1 MPSELERAARQFR
14 NALLSNERAA
24 ASEMVRAYGA
34 SWRRI
39 DAELRIVQEQIA
51 AARAAGLVPDTF
63 TPRLPGG
70 PVVPRTPGTFTP
82 AWLYERDRLASLQR
96 QVEVEMR
103 QFSALATE
111 LTEAGQLQAVQ
122 AGINSSQAL
131 LEIATNNT
139 GLAMVL
145 DRLPI
150 EAVQELVG
158 FASDGSPL
166 RALFDALGPDVSRGI
181 RDALSMAVATGMGP
195 RETARLVRRRYGMG
209 LARALR
215 IARTEQI
222 RAYREATHQNY
233 LRNVD
238 LLDGWV
244 WLSAANRRTCPSCW
258 GMHGT
263 RHPLTERLD
272 DHPQGR
278 CVMVPIVKGR
288 PLAVPTGEAL
298 FQELPVADQVA
309 VLGQAGRLAWSEG
322 AVKLADFVGRKND
335 PQWGTMRYAKSLRQV
350 LGKEKALEWVRRERT
365 LRNVMSKA
373 LGADVNRLSVLQAT
387 RLAELTTQPSAE
399 LSRLRSLMAQATRLP
414 KAKEHFIKH
423 GLEFADLGV
432 TTTSDLEAL
441 FSEHIR
447 RDDLRTFSY
456 ISTQRQ
462 QYRMW
467 VLWGI
472 DNDVAVLYNESK
484 RQYWSI
490 MHQPAMLDGAKGWWV
505 EVSQWEPLKVE
516 KW

>member
-14 NALLSNERAA
+14 NELLANERAA

-34 SWRRI
+34 SWQRI
-39 DAELRIVQEQIA
+39 NTELRIVQEQIA

-82 AWLYERDRLASLQR
+82 SWLYERDRLASLQR
-96 QVEVEMR
+96 QVEAEMR
-103 QFSALATE
+103 QFSTLATE

-131 LEIATNNT
+131 LEIATQNT
-139 GLAMVL
+139 ALATVL

-181 RDALSMAVATGMGP
+181 RDALSTAVSTGMNP
-195 RETARLVRRRYGMG
+195 RVTARLVRQQYGMG

-233 LRNVD
+233 LRNAD

-258 GMHGT
+258 AMHGT

-288 PLAVPTGEAL
+288 TLPIPPGETL
-298 FQELPVADQVA
+298 FRELSTADQVA
-309 VLGQAGRLAWSEG
+309 VLGQAAQLAWSEG
-322 AVKLADFVGRKND
+322 AVKLPDFVGRKDD

-350 LGKEKALEWVRRERT
+350 LGKQKALEWMRR
-365 LRNVMSKA
+365 
-373 LGADVNRLSVLQAT
+373 
-387 RLAELTTQPSAE
+387 
-399 LSRLRSLMAQATRLP
+399 AQA
-414 KAKEHFIKH
+414 K
-423 GLEFADLGV
+423 
-432 TTTSDLEAL
+432 
-441 FSEHIR
+441 
-447 RDDLRTFSY
+447 
-456 ISTQRQ
+456 
-462 QYRMW
+462 
-467 VLWGI
+467 
-472 DNDVAVLYNESK
+472 
-484 RQYWSI
+484 
-490 MHQPAMLDGAKGWWV
+490 
-505 EVSQWEPLKVE
+505 KV
-516 KW
+516 KK